1 MQIYIYIYAFSR
13 RFYPKRLTVH
23 SGYTLIVKSVIEEN
37 IFFYLHLRFYVFH
50 VTYCSPALHFLFVLS
65 CSSSW
70 GKPDDCLIQN
80 EPLHKAVQERSKYEN
95 SQLSE
100 TTNSRKKPKTENTST
115 EKPKTEKPRTENTST
130 EKPKTENT
138 STEKKMSLNVDIKCK
153 IKPSK
158 SKKYLDVEKKGGPKK
173 DSNAKQGSGHGKE
186 KTSGEHTKHENKKT
200 DKVSGI
206 IKKQENT
213 KHETSLKRPEATQKR
228 REKNRDACKKEK
240 MEKATDKQV
249 EDGCETPSMS
259 FEAYL
264 SYDLEP
270 PKRKKSFSDAK
281 NPKRPKT
288 AHKQNSGVS
297 RVKTSKAVTDDPMT
311 MVYKNLQLLLVV
323 VFLQSFKK
331 NSSAT
336 MNK

>member
-1 MQIYIYIYAFSR
+1 
-13 RFYPKRLTVH
+13 
-23 SGYTLIVKSVIEEN
+23 
-37 IFFYLHLRFYVFH
+37 
-50 VTYCSPALHFLFVLS
+50 
-65 CSSSW
+65 
-70 GKPDDCLIQN
+70 
-80 EPLHKAVQERSKYEN
+80 
-95 SQLSE
+95 
-100 TTNSRKKPKTENTST
+100 
-115 EKPKTEKPRTENTST
+115 
-130 EKPKTENT
+130 
-138 STEKKMSLNVDIKCK
+138 MSLNVDIKCK

-173 DSNAKQGSGHGKE
+173 DSNVKQGSVHGKE

-213 KHETSLKRPEATQKR
+213 KNETSLKRSEAMQKR
-228 REKNRDACKKEK
+228 REKNGDACKKEK

-336 MNK
+336 MNM

>member
-1 MQIYIYIYAFSR
+1 M
-13 RFYPKRLTVH
+13 
-23 SGYTLIVKSVIEEN
+23 
-37 IFFYLHLRFYVFH
+37 
-50 VTYCSPALHFLFVLS
+50 TYCSPALHFLFVLS

-115 EKPKTEKPRTENTST
+115 EKPKTENTSTEKPKTENTSTEKPKTEKPKTENTST

-158 SKKYLDVEKKGGPKK
+158 SQKYLDVEKKGGPKK
-173 DSNAKQGSGHGKE
+173 ASNAKQGSGHGKE

-206 IKKQENT
+206 LKKQENT
-213 KHETSLKRPEATQKR
+213 KHETSLKRPEAMQKQ
-228 REKNRDACKKEK
+228 REKNGDACKKEK

-270 PKRKKSFSDAK
+270 PKCKKSFSDAK

-311 MVYKNLQLLLVV
+311 MVYKNLQMLLVV

-336 MNK
+336 MNM